1 MFVSEVLSEDD
12 KFRVQ
17 QFGTGRSR
25 VFNIINPDGNT
36 VGSEKQFGRA
46 KATADKLTKQFRKA
60 NAVKQAPTT
69 KPVDDLKAKANKAT
83 DVDRRKGKDAAQDYL
98 DNKKP
103 KKRLGIKEIGK
114 KFYKYIGPQARGF
127 GTVFQL
133 YMGYEDMGNM
143 IRRFN
148 DVYIE
153 AGCNGED
160 PKVNEY
166 QYAAAEELT
175 SIFISSAA
183 SIAAGGAA
191 ATQLKRIKN
200 LKSVIQLMAN
210 YTLLAPAFGWI
221 ARIISFIGI
230 EAAFY
235 ALGKVLGSSTVAEGL
250 ANMFRS
256 KYLSKQQMVDYG
268 RYLEP
273 DLYKLCDANK
283 TENFD
288 NSSEEELFVETV
300 SKTAVK
306 NDVMKIIKDDPKLMS
321 MIKQVKVKAKK
332 ETKAKAT

>member
-1 MFVSEVLSEDD
+1 MFVSEILREAEY
-12 KFRVQ
+12 KVQ
-17 QFGTGRSR
+17 VSGTGQSKSFNVVNVQTGETVSR
-25 VFNIINPDGNT
+25 HRNSATANA
-36 VGSEKQFGRA
+36 A
-46 KATADKLTKQFRKA
+46 KDRLMPKPLSPADKLK
-60 NAVKQAPTT
+60 N
-69 KPVDDLKAKANKAT
+69 KANKAS

-98 DNKKP
+98 NKKP
-103 KKRLGIKEIGK
+103 KPKKRGFIKELGK
-114 KFYKYIGPQARGF
+114 RFYKLPQAKGL
-127 GTVFQL
+127 GVVFQL
-133 YMGYEDMGNM
+133 YVGYEDIGNM
-143 IRRFN
+143 IHRFN
-148 DVYIE
+148 NVYIE

-160 PKVNEY
+160 PKVNAY
-166 QYAAAEELT
+166 QHGVAEEVT
-175 SIFISSAA
+175 SLFISGAA
-183 SIAAGGAA
+183 SFAAGGAA

-221 ARIISFIGI
+221 ARIIAFIGI

-250 ANMFRS
+250 ANIFKNNM
-256 KYLSKQQMVDYG
+256 LSKQQLVNIG
-268 RYLEP
+268 RFLEP

-306 NDVMKIIKDDPKLMS
+306 KDVMKIIKDDPKLMS
-321 MIKQVKVKAKK
+321 MIKKVKK

>member
-1 MFVSEVLSEDD
+1 MFVSEILSENDG

-17 QFGTGRSR
+17 QFGTGKMR
-25 VFNIINPDGNT
+25 VFNIISPDGNT

-46 KATADKLTKQFRKA
+46 KATADKLTKQFKKA

-98 DNKKP
+98 DKKP
-103 KKRLGIKEIGK
+103 KKRGFFKELGK
-114 KFYKYIGPQARGF
+114 KFYNLPQAKGL
-127 GTVFQL
+127 GVVFQL
-133 YMGYEDMGNM
+133 YVGYEDIGNM
-143 IRRFN
+143 IHRFN
-148 DVYIE
+148 NVYIE

-160 PKVNEY
+160 PKVNAY
-166 QYAAAEELT
+166 QHGVAEEVT
-175 SIFISSAA
+175 SLFISGAA
-183 SIAAGGAA
+183 SFAAGGAA

-210 YTLLAPAFGWI
+210 YTLLAPVVGWI
-221 ARIISFIGI
+221 ARIIAFIGI

-250 ANMFRS
+250 ANIFKNNM
-256 KYLSKQQMVDYG
+256 LSKQQLVNIG
-268 RYLEP
+268 RFLEP

-306 NDVMKIIKDDPKLMS
+306 KDVMKIIKDDPKLMS
-321 MIKQVKVKAKK
+321 MIKKVKK

>member
-1 MFVSEVLSEDD
+1 MFVSEILSENEG
-12 KFRVQ
+12 KFTVQ
-17 QFGTGRSR
+17 QFGIGKDK

-36 VGSEKQFGRA
+36 VGSEKQFSRA
-46 KATADKLTKQFRKA
+46 KATADKLTKQFKKA

-83 DVDRRKGKDAAQDYL
+83 DIDRRKGKDAAQNYL
-98 DNKKP
+98 DKKKP
-103 KKRLGIKEIGK
+103 KKRRGIKELGK
-114 KFYKYIGPQARGF
+114 KFYKYIGPQARGL

-133 YMGYEDMGNM
+133 YMGYEDIGNM

-153 AGCNGED
+153 AGCNGSD
-160 PKVNEY
+160 PKVNAY
-166 QYAAAEELT
+166 QYAVAEEVT
-175 SIFISSAA
+175 SVFISSAA
-183 SIAAGGAA
+183 SFAAGGAA

-210 YTLLAPAFGWI
+210 YTLLAPAVGWI

-235 ALGKVLGSSTVAEGL
+235 ALGKVLGSSAVAEGL

-268 RYLEP
+268 RFLEP

-306 NDVMKIIKDDPKLMS
+306 KDVMKIIKDDPKLMK
-321 MIKQVKVKAKK
+321 MIKKVKK

>member
-1 MFVSEVLSEDD
+1 MFVSEILSEDE

-17 QFGTGRSR
+17 QFGTGRNR

-46 KATADKLTKQFRKA
+46 KATADKLTKQFNKA

-83 DVDRRKGKDAAQDYL
+83 DVDRRKGKDAAQNYL
-98 DNKKP
+98 DKKKP
-103 KKRLGIKEIGK
+103 KKRRGIKELGK
-114 KFYKYIGPQARGF
+114 RFYKLPQAKGL
-127 GTVFQL
+127 GVVFQL
-133 YMGYEDMGNM
+133 YVGYEDIGNM
-143 IRRFN
+143 IHRFN
-148 DVYIE
+148 NVYIE

-160 PKVNEY
+160 PKVNAY
-166 QYAAAEELT
+166 QHGVAEEVT
-175 SIFISSAA
+175 SLFISGAA
-183 SIAAGGAA
+183 SFAAGGTA

-210 YTLLAPAFGWI
+210 YTLLAPAVGWI

-235 ALGKVLGSSTVAEGL
+235 ALGKVLGSSIVAEGL

-256 KYLSKQQMVDYG
+256 QYLSKQQMVDYG
-268 RYLEP
+268 RFLEP

-306 NDVMKIIKDDPKLMS
+306 KDVMKIIKDDPKLMS
-321 MIKQVKVKAKK
+321 MIKKVKK